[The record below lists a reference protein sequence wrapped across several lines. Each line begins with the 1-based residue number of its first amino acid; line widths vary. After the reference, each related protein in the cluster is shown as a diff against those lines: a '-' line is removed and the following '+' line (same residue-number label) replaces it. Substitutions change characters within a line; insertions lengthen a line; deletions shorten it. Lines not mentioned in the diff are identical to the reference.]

1 LFNFGFVSIIL
12 GDELKKILLQF
23 TSEHVLPMFSSKS
36 FMSSLTFRSLIHFK
50 LIFVYVVLKNN
61 LIFIF
66 LHVAVQ
72 FF

>member
-1 LFNFGFVSIIL
+1 MFNFGFVSIIL

>member
-1 LFNFGFVSIIL
+1 
-12 GDELKKILLQF
+12 
-23 TSEHVLPMFSSKS
+23 MFSSKS